1 MPSINKINIWNSA
14 SRQNI
19 KEVLGYAV
27 KKRNGYYH
35 DLKMIDERRGDTID
49 SFESAGFVH
58 IGQTLKDRT
67 FGITKLG
74 DEYYKDVFG
83 SYNYYSKL
91 LAGKWERF
99 KSKLFSNIKGKD

>member
-1 MPSINKINIWNSA
+1 MPSINKINIWNSE

-35 DLKMIDERRGDTID
+35 DLKMIDNRRGDTID
-49 SFESAGFVH
+49 SFESAGFIH
-58 IGQTLKDRT
+58 TGHTLKERT
-67 FGITKLG
+67 FGITSLG

-83 SYNYYSKL
+83 SYDYYVKK
-91 LAGKWERF
+91 LAGKLERLKNRIF
-99 KSKLFSNIKGKD
+99 NKESK